1 MRLPVRVGPTV
12 LANGKPA
19 GSADLD
25 TSRVHGAGRG
35 LPASGEI
42 QGYPRPPA
50 YLPRIVTENM
60 RNRTDATGFF
70 RVEREEAVIAGERA
84 A

>member
-1 MRLPVRVGPTV
+1 
-12 LANGKPA
+12 
-19 GSADLD
+19 
-25 TSRVHGAGRG
+25 
-35 LPASGEI
+35 
-42 QGYPRPPA
+42 
-50 YLPRIVTENM
+50 M